1 MANTRFKGANS
12 SERLT
17 LSTLSDSDMFQTRHL
32 PGTVNDADKGV
43 SKAIIQSIPFG
54 VSLTSASTAAKVASL
69 VDSSPD
75 FTLVSGREIV
85 VYFSEANTA
94 ANPSLNFAGTGA
106 IPIYSPNGSPVG
118 AWLAGI
124 WLQLKYFEV
133 EIEGVTI
140 TRWLAMSPVASDGEV
155 GDIKAISYMDVPDGW
170 LECNGQAVSRTTY
183 AALFN
188 KYNTQLYDGTHTL
201 LSLYG
206 TGDGNTTFNLP
217 DYREVALVGAGQNT
231 TDAVLDTSGH
241 SHDVYTVGEFK
252 DDRLQNHSHYL
263 ETQGV
268 TAKSYSNSGSSFGY
282 TLQASNATSAVILAN
297 SINSGRHG
305 DTTRTKSKG
314 VKYIIKVL

>member
-43 SKAIIQSIPFG
+43 SKSLLQSIPFG
-54 VSLTSASTAAKVASL
+54 VSTTAASTAAKIADL
-69 VDSSPD
+69 TDSCPD

-94 ANPSLNFAGTGA
+94 ANPSLNFEGTGA
-106 IPIYSPNGSPVG
+106 IPIYNPNGSPVG
-118 AWLAGI
+118 SWLAGI

-133 EIEGVTI
+133 EIGGNTI
-140 TRWLAMSPVASDGEV
+140 TRWLAMSPVASDGEI
-155 GDIKAISYMDVPDGW
+155 GDIKAISYMTVPDGW

-183 AALFN
+183 QALFN
-188 KYNTQLYDGTHTL
+188 KYNTQKYDGTHTL

-206 TGDGNTTFNLP
+206 TGDGSSTFNLP
-217 DYREVALVGAGQNT
+217 DYREVALVGAGQNGKDSIAT
-231 TDAVLDTSGH
+231 
-241 SHDVYTVGEFK
+241 HDVYTVGQFK
-252 DDRLQNHSHYL
+252 DDA
-263 ETQGV
+263 TQKITGSFGNV
-268 TAKSYSNSGSSFGY
+268 NTTPSATGPFTIGDVVNNWGSGSGNQYYKIGFD
-282 TLQASNATSAVILAN
+282 N
-297 SINSGRHG
+297 SRVCRTDNVN
-305 DTTRTKSKG
+305 RTKQKG